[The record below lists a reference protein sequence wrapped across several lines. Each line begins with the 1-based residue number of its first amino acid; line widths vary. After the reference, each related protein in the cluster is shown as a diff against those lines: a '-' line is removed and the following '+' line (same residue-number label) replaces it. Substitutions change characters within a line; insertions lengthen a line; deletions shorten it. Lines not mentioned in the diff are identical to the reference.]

1 MAYTRT
7 SGPFNSTPFSSCCG
21 IASMDHR
28 GRPDDHCHK
37 CGEPM
42 THHDDGLSA
51 IRKATPPGHCLMCGK
66 PRKNGPQD
74 AGACHC

>member
-7 SGPFNSTPFSSCCG
+7 SGPNNSTPFSSCCG
-21 IASMDHR
+21 IASIAYN
-28 GRPDDHCHK
+28 GRPDDKCHG

-51 IRKATPPGHCLMCGK
+51 RRREVGSGNCLMCGK
-66 PRKNGPQD
+66 RRGNPAISGN
-74 AGACHC
+74 CNC